1 MHLHLQKGCFKI
13 QFKCKSCKLTTGGDT
28 ALLTVSGT
36 ISLSL
41 INRMT
46 TYGIIFMFSAS
57 EESLSMIFCK
67 SVRAE
72 PATKA
77 TDDLVGVNMPWV
89 PRFRCMGV
97 ELVREIWLEGRRPV
111 NLRGGN

>member
-1 MHLHLQKGCFKI
+1 M
-13 QFKCKSCKLTTGGDT
+13 
-28 ALLTVSGT
+28 
-36 ISLSL
+36 
-41 INRMT
+41 
-46 TYGIIFMFSAS
+46 FMFSAS

-89 PRFRCMGV
+89 PRFRCSGV
-97 ELVREIWLEGRRPV
+97 ELVRERWWEGICPV
-111 NLRGGN
+111 NLREML